1 MINIGIDF
9 GSTYTMVSV
18 YEGSAPATVQPDGLS
33 YSYPSVVVY
42 DKRKEKYIC
51 GKAARSKIGSSQTIA
66 FRGFK
71 MLLNQQM
78 SAENLALRG
87 YDSEHTPE
95 RITAEFLRYVIS
107 NTLRVRGEDKVG
119 TAVIGAPECWF
130 QSLRTGDARGTLRE
144 ICSSM
149 TDLVERVR
157 IVSEPTNA
165 AAFCVW
171 NYEQEYKE
179 PLNGKILVVDYGGGT
194 LDTALVDVRQNGGKM
209 QIKPEMRS
217 GAGENRDNE
226 IGEAG
231 IAFQEAVARM
241 AISEALGG
249 KPEEIPCDSHFNQF
263 LKSLEE
269 QLLSATA
276 EIAET
281 MDEYSFDTDGLR
293 DELFCDV
300 EYHGEPVEIS
310 YYQLYACYQNVIA
323 PVLQRVLDETTAD
336 MKDIS
341 KLRIALVGG
350 FCNFYLVR
358 KQIYDYFKIAQI
370 DERTK
375 GMIREEEQRET
386 AIAHGAA
393 LFADNVLTVCNI
405 AQFSIGTYARYPD
418 GSLFNRFAINFGQ
431 EIVAD
436 RVYFA
441 LDDNGAPFHM
451 IAGNIDK
458 FLLNFGKRAET
469 AMPMKPKPEFAAQ
482 LKSIHSGYV
491 VVIGFSMD
499 AGERITVHVY
509 NYDMN
514 LERREEKP
522 IASLRLSTL
531 KDMFENIV
539 LSGSGG
545 A

>member
-18 YEGSAPATVQPDGLS
+18 YEGDAPSTIQPDGLS

-42 DKRKEKYIC
+42 DKRKKRYFC
-51 GKAARSKIGSSQTIA
+51 GKNARSRIGSSQTIA

-78 SAENLALRG
+78 SAENLARRG
-87 YDSEHTPE
+87 YDEINTPE
-95 RITAEFLRYVIS
+95 HITEIFLRYVIE
-107 NTLRVRGEDKVG
+107 NTLRVRGEEKVG
-119 TAVIGAPECWF
+119 RLVIGAPECWF
-130 QSLRTGDARGTLRE
+130 QSLRTVDARGTLRE
-144 ICSSM
+144 ICSNM
-149 TDLVERVR
+149 TDLVESVR

-171 NYEQEYKE
+171 NYEQQYHE
-179 PLNGKILVVDYGGGT
+179 PLNGRILVVDYGGGT
-194 LDTALVDVRQNGGKM
+194 LDTALVDVRQTNGKM

-217 GAGENRDNE
+217 GAGENHDNE

-231 IAFQEAVARM
+231 IAFQETVARL
-241 AISEALGG
+241 AISEAL
-249 KPEEIPCDSHFNQF
+249 EIPTDQIPYDAHFNQF

-281 MDEYSFDTDGLR
+281 MDEYSFDTEGLR
-293 DELFCDV
+293 EEPFCDID
-300 EYHGEPVEIS
+300 YQGNPVEIN
-310 YYQLYACYQNVIA
+310 YYQLYACYCDVIA

-336 MKDIS
+336 LKDIS

-393 LFADNVLTVCNI
+393 LFADNILTVCNI

-418 GSLFNRFAINFGQ
+418 GTLFNRFAINYGQ
-431 EIVAD
+431 EIDAD

-441 LDDNGAPFHM
+441 VDDTGAPFHM
-451 IAGNIDK
+451 IAGKIDE
-458 FLLNFGKRAET
+458 FLLNFGKRPET
-469 AMPMKPKPEFAAQ
+469 AMTMKPKPEFAAQ
-482 LKSIHSGYV
+482 LKAIPCGYV

-514 LERREEKP
+514 LERCDEKP

-539 LSGSGG
+539 LNGLGG